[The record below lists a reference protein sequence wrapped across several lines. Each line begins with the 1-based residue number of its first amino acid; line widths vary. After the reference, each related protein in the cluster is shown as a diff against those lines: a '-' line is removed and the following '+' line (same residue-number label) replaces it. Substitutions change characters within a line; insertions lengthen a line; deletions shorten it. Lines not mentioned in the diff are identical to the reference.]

1 MKAYLIFSLKNVISF
16 VNSKNNLDKRNN
28 LFITDKIAISNFL
41 IKNNFKKVE
50 CLDSYFPGSIKK
62 KNLSNIIIFLMIF

>member
-41 IKNNFKKVE
+41 IK
-50 CLDSYFPGSIKK
+50 
-62 KNLSNIIIFLMIF
+62 IILKS